1 MALVQWRSEHSVG
14 AETIDDEHKALIDRI
29 NRLDDQLMA
38 ADAPLAVSIFFRRL
52 TELVTSHF
60 VREERF
66 VRERGY
72 DQLPQHR
79 EDYERLLDEID
90 ASIEEFDPNEMSSR
104 GDLAALLDGWLSD
117 HFQTH
122 DVRLAEAFHPN
133 AEPGVRHVS
142 CISESKV

>member
-14 AETIDDEHKALIDRI
+14 AEPIDDEHKALIDRI
-29 NRLDDQLMA
+29 NHLDDQLMA
-38 ADAPLAVSIFFRRL
+38 ADGPLAVSTYFERL
-52 TELVTSHF
+52 TELITSHF

-72 DQLPQHR
+72 EQLPQHR

-90 ASIEEFDPNEMSSR
+90 ALIEEFDPNEQSSR
-104 GDLAALLDGWLSD
+104 GDLAARLDGWLSD

-122 DVRLAEAFHPN
+122 DVRLAEAFRPLSP
-133 AEPGVRHVS
+133 ERP
-142 CISESKV
+142 C